1 MIKVG
6 IIGFG
11 VVGKRRKKYI
21 LNNKF
26 YNLYCI
32 SDISFKKDYVNKK
45 IIYYRDY
52 KKFIDH
58 NLDAVFITL
67 PNYLAVKVTSFFLKK
82 ESNLTKI

>member
-11 VVGKRRKKYI
+11 VVGQRRKKYI
-21 LNNKF
+21 LKNKF
-26 YNLYCI
+26 FDLICI
-32 SDISFKKDYVNKK
+32 SDISFKKNYTIKNINFYKDYE
-45 IIYYRDY
+45 
-52 KKFIDH
+52 KFLNH

-82 ESNLTKI
+82 NIHVFC